1 MAEILAGGGIHK
13 AFKDLDINAKRTYK
27 SAHEPYYEVWEVDKK
42 DLRTL
47 DEVEEWSEQWGWYRY
62 ARGSNLGTPADFF
75 TVNGQFM
82 IGWETRDG
90 NDTYDSLLDYFHSGM
105 SIGKESNICA
115 LAVDLARVNG
125 KSMATLFKTYEG

>member
-82 IGWETRDG
+82 IGWESRSG
-90 NDTYDSLLDYFHSGM
+90 NDTYDTLLEYFCDG
-105 SIGKESNICA
+105 IGASQPGNVIA
-115 LAVDLARVNG
+115 LAVDLARANG
-125 KSMATLFKTYEG
+125 KTVAKLFQTYEG